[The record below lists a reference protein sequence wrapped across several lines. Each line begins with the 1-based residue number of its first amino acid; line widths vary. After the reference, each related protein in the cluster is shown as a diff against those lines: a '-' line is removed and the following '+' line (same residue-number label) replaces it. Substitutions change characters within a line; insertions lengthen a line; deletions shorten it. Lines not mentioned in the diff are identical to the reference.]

1 MASSSYM
8 HERSYLQADLM
19 NELIGSTRFYITTQK
34 QIDAIDNLIDDI
46 ILMNLTTEDTIQTFI
61 SAFKN
66 NPTEDDYEKIKKIAY
81 LYEANIK

>member
-8 HERSYLQADLM
+8 HERSFLQADLM
-19 NELIGSTRFYITTQK
+19 NELIGSTRFYISTQK
-34 QIDAIDNLIDDI
+34 QIDAVDDLIDDI
-46 ILMNLTTEDTIQTFI
+46 LLMNLTTENTIKNFI

-66 NPTEDDYEKIKKIAY
+66 NATEDDYAKIKKIVY

>member
-8 HERSYLQADLM
+8 HERSFLQADLM

-34 QIDAIDNLIDDI
+34 QIDAVDNLIDDI
-46 ILMNLTTEDTIQTFI
+46 LLMNLTTERTIEEFI
-61 SAFKN
+61 TAFKDN
-66 NPTEDDYEKIKKIAY
+66 ATEQDIEKIKKIAY